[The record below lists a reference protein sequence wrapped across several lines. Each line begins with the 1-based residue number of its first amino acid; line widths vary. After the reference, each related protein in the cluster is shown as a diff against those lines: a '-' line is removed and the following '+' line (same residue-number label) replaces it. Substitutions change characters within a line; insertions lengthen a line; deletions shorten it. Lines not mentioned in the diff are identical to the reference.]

1 MDIKVLYEDS
11 NILVIDKP
19 SGIMV
24 HGDGRTKEKTIV
36 DWFISNYPKSRGV
49 GELANDQKGNPI
61 DRSGVVHRLDKET
74 SGALILTKTE
84 EAFENIKSQ
93 FQTNSI
99 EKEYHAFVYGP
110 VKLDSGTIN
119 RPIGRSS
126 QNFRKWSAQR
136 GARGELREA
145 ITDYKVIV
153 RSNKYSF
160 VYAFPKTGRTH
171 QIRVHFKAIN
181 YPLVCDGL
189 YAPKVPNNLGFKR
202 LALHAYSISF
212 MDKRGEKIRV
222 VAPYP
227 EDFERALEKL
237 QSK

>member
-1 MDIKVLYEDS
+1 MEIKVLYEDS
-11 NILVIDKP
+11 NILVINKP

-24 HGDGRTKEKTIV
+24 HGDGRTKEKTVV
-36 DWFISNYPKSRGV
+36 DWFISKYPESEGV
-49 GELANDQKGNPI
+49 GEPAKDQKGNYI
-61 DRSGVVHRLDKET
+61 NRSGVVHRLDKET
-74 SGALILTKTE
+74 SGALILVKTQ

-99 EKEYHAFVYGP
+99 EKEYHAFVYGS

-126 QNFRKWSAQR
+126 SDFRKWSAQR

-145 ITDYKVIV
+145 ITDYKVII

-189 YAPKVPNNLGFKR
+189 YAPKVENQLGFKR
-202 LALHAYSISF
+202 LALHAYSVSF
-212 MDKRGEKIRV
+212 MDKRGEKMKVI
-222 VAPYP
+222 APYP
-227 EDFERALEKL
+227 QDFEMALERL